1 MVSLKVMLRKQAETI
16 TANQFSDTNAIYEQ
30 FVQAYMFPY
39 IVDLFII
46 RIDKLILRDF
56 PTEAGAKA
64 VQIAWENYSGY
75 LQKVRLEIISDE
87 GITCC
92 YFNKFF
98 CLNNYIPIF

>member
-1 MVSLKVMLRKQAETI
+1 MVTIKFMLRKQAETI
-16 TANQFSDTNAIYEQ
+16 RAYQKSDTSAIYEQ
-30 FVQAYMFPY
+30 FVTYMFPY
-39 IVDLFII
+39 IVNLFFI

-87 GITCC
+87 GIFHKHVVILTS
-92 YFNKFF
+92 FSA
-98 CLNNYIPIF
+98 